1 MVKRETVALA
11 KIVRMN
17 VKGFSDY
24 KYLEKGI

>member
-24 KYLEKGI
+24 KYLDF